1 MDRIRSV
8 KKETI
13 TVQNHLE
20 RDSRLDCWSTKGI
33 GALTHPTNVWVDMIL
48 SVNIEISIPEF
59 LIEVFERAQSCMV
72 YGCYHYPLFTLG
84 IEELFRFGESA
95 FGEAVIKAGAPRK
108 IAKGRY
114 EQQQIWAHA
123 QGIVSD
129 EELKRWTASRALR
142 NSVSHKRSKLL
153 LGPNDALNQLIT
165 TKMLVEDLFESCEP
179 EDKLSNQN
187 LG

>member
-1 MDRIRSV
+1 
-8 KKETI
+8 
-13 TVQNHLE
+13 
-20 RDSRLDCWSTKGI
+20 
-33 GALTHPTNVWVDMIL
+33 
-48 SVNIEISIPEF
+48 
-59 LIEVFERAQSCMV
+59 MV

-95 FGEAVIKAGAPRK
+95 FNEAITKAGAPRK

-153 LGPNDALNQLIT
+153 LSPIDALNQLMT
-165 TKMLVEDLFESCEP
+165 TKALVEKLFEDCSS
-179 EDKLSNQN
+179 KN
-187 LG
+187 